1 MGDSEA
7 EGAETEPLVRR
18 DHLTHNHINNKLN
31 KISENNC
38 GDHNINGKN
47 TECRGSHGLRVN
59 RPRLSLV
66 PERDDTSI
74 EDDLRQH
81 KQQRS
86 WSESSPTAMC
96 PFFGVKNYLH
106 NFYEKDVIT
115 NPALYEDIQP
125 EQVFLVK
132 TDSGCSSGVFR
143 LSLILGCLI
152 LLLGCVAFVVAA
164 CAARRTLIVTTGNG
178 GVSVMNRLAAVHNA
192 QVDALLLVGLV
203 AVTLGST
210 VVAAALISKTF
221 CSKAEE
227 TYGAFR
233 FGQFGQVI
241 QEPPPMS
248 PIDKKVPATACLTQI
263 QPSWHATHITP
274 LP

>member
-18 DHLTHNHINNKLN
+18 DHLTQNHLNNKLN
-31 KISENNC
+31 KIPENSC
-38 GDHNINGKN
+38 GDNIINNKN
-47 TECRGSHGLRVN
+47 IENRVSRVPRDK

-66 PERDDTSI
+66 PERDDTSS
-74 EDDLRQH
+74 EDDLRQN
-81 KQQRS
+81 KGQRS
-86 WSESSPTAMC
+86 WGESPTAMC

-106 NFYEKDVIT
+106 NFYEKDDIT

-125 EQVFLVK
+125 EQVFWIK

-233 FGQFGQVI
+233 FGQVI
-241 QEPPPMS
+241 QEPPIS
-248 PIDKKVPATACLTQI
+248 PIDKKVPATASLTQLNI
-263 QPSWHATHITP
+263 PWYAYITP
-274 LP
+274 LPC